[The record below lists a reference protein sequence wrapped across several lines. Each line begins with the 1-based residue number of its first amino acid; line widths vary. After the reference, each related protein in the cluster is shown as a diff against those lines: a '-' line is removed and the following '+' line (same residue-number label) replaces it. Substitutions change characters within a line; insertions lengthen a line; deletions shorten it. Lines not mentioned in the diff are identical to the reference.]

1 MYLPKSKYI
10 VKFTKGG
17 EFTKSDGSRYV
28 GSYIET
34 YKGNVY
40 EGKTFNSKSKK
51 LIDLRGGPD
60 EHTLTAKFK
69 SDRIVPTEEDYKKGT
84 FKRYI
89 VQDKRTNKIV
99 EVSYKNYI
107 KLSNELY
114 TESVVISWELSK
126 PLENLNKGPYIYFGA
141 KAKNKE
147 AVLEAEKTIQG
158 LSSFLNNYGQFVV

>member
-17 EFTKSDGSRYV
+17 EFIKTNGNFYI
-28 GSYIET
+28 GYYIET
-34 YKGNVY
+34 YRGNFY
-40 EGKTFNSKSKK
+40 EGKEFTNNLKK
-51 LIDLRGGPD
+51 LEDIRAVGEFTGS
-60 EHTLTAKFK
+60 AKFK
-69 SDRIVPTEEDYKKGT
+69 NDRITPTEEDYKKGK
-84 FKRYI
+84 FLRYI
-89 VQDKRTNKIV
+89 IQDKRNKKII
-99 EVSYKNYI
+99 EVSLKNFNLL
-107 KLSNELY
+107 KSERY
-114 TESVVISWELSK
+114 TESIVIEWTLEK